1 MIMSGRRYKTWCE
14 IDIPQ
19 LRMKFLLLGLYIR
32 RGCDKKLVKN
42 LEIDKFYAFNR
53 FFDIES
59 KQLNLD
65 LLEKY
70 DGFFGENIFVSAVVG
85 KNGSGKSSIL
95 DLAYRIIN
103 NLGHEIFYFR
113 FTNVDYET
121 GYVRKV
127 FADLYFLTGDEV
139 GVVSSRGD
147 SVGVSIGNSRIYFGR
162 KSQQF
167 EKEGYIQ
174 GFGSDEDLDVKGL
187 LRNFFYTIV
196 SNYSMQAFLDSDY
209 ADEETKHY
217 RNEETVVWTNG
228 VFHKN
233 DGYSLPIVFSPYRY
247 KGVFDQKKEFQ
258 LTNYRLMSLL
268 IAAENTNKARN
279 TDEERLLL
287 IEGYELDKKEFSL
300 NKEIIYNK
308 FEAYRKKK
316 ISAEELLQK
325 FRSSLS
331 NNHLTYARAVLEA
344 YGLYTQ
350 YIDIRIDKS
359 DPIVEHALLYLVYK
373 TMNIAGRYPSY
384 ELYKSLGM
392 VDYFDSEMEWDSE
405 DRAKQAF
412 SDLVNK
418 ILKDPSHISFKIY
431 QTLHLLGK
439 YELYSSVDE
448 KVKNKKIIWDKDSV
462 LFKSLRTKLKIKP
475 ETNFNYSQYEG
486 YDSDNLASITKKL
499 PPTFFES
506 EIFLKN
512 VDESSEKK
520 GISFKKLSAGE
531 KQFIFTVSS
540 ILYHVENLKSVDE
553 EEKDR
558 VKYHQ
563 VNLVFDEVELCFHPE
578 YQRTFLSKLMGTLKR
593 LELTNSMAFNVIF
606 ATHSPFILSD
616 IPTDFIMYL
625 ENGKQRN
632 GEEFKNPFGAN
643 INDILHQSFFLNHGF
658 IGEFARRK
666 IESLFLF
673 LTEDEKSKELWEE
686 KVCKHTIRQIGEPLI
701 REALKA
707 LFQLKFNHS
716 VDDEET
722 ADR

>member
-1 MIMSGRRYKTWCE
+1 
-14 IDIPQ
+14 
-19 LRMKFLLLGLYIR
+19 MKFLLLGLYIR
-32 RGCDKKLVKN
+32 RGCDKKMVKN
-42 LEIDKFYAFNR
+42 LEIKKFYAFNR
-53 FFDIES
+53 FFDHDT
-59 KQLNLD
+59 KQLNHS

-95 DLAYRIIN
+95 DLTYRIIN

-113 FTNVDYET
+113 FINVDYET

-127 FADLYFLTGDEV
+127 FADLYFLAGDEV
-139 GVVSSRGD
+139 GIVSCRGD
-147 SVGVSIGNSRIYFGR
+147 SIGVSIGNSRMYFGR
-162 KSQQF
+162 KNQQF
-167 EKEGYIQ
+167 EKDGYTQ

-187 LRNFFYTIV
+187 LRDFFYTIV
-196 SNYSMQAFLDSDY
+196 SNYSVQAFLDSDY

-217 RNEETVVWTNG
+217 SKEETVVWTNG

-233 DGYSLPIVFSPYRY
+233 DGYSLPIVINPYRY

-268 IAAENTNKARN
+268 IAAENQNKVRN
-279 TDEERLLL
+279 SGEERLQL
-287 IEGYELDKKEFSL
+287 IEGYELDKIDFSL

-308 FEAYRKKK
+308 FEAYRKKE
-316 ISAEELLQK
+316 INGDVLLER
-325 FRSSLS
+325 FRNSLN

-373 TMNIAGRYPSY
+373 TMNIARRYPSY
-384 ELYKSLGM
+384 ELYKTLGM
-392 VDYFDSEMEWDSE
+392 VEFFDSEMEWNSE
-405 DRAKQAF
+405 DKAKQAF
-412 SDLVNK
+412 SNLVKK
-418 ILKDPSHISFKIY
+418 ILKDTSHISFKIY
-431 QTLHLLGK
+431 QVLHLLGK
-439 YELYSSVDE
+439 YELYSSID
-448 KVKNKKIIWDKDSV
+448 KNVKDKKILWDRNSE
-462 LFKSLRTKLKIKP
+462 LFKSLSIKLKIKP
-475 ETNFNYSQYEG
+475 ETTFNYSQYEG
-486 YDSDNLASITKKL
+486 YDSDDLASITKKL
-499 PPTFFES
+499 PPTFFVA

-512 VDESSEKK
+512 VDKPGDNKS
-520 GISFKKLSAGE
+520 ISFKKLSAGE

-553 EEKDR
+553 EEEDR

-578 YQRTFLSKLMGTLKR
+578 YQRTFLSKLVGTLKR
-593 LELTNSMAFNVIF
+593 LELTNRMAFNIMF

-625 ENGKQRN
+625 ENGKQRKS
-632 GEEFKNPFGAN
+632 EEFKNPFGAN

-658 IGEFARRK
+658 IGEFARKK

-673 LTEDEKSKELWEE
+673 LSNDEQSKELWE
-686 KVCKHTIRQIGEPLI
+686 KKDCKHTISLIGEPLI

-707 LFQLKFNHS
+707 LFQQKFKES
-716 VDDEET
+716 VDE
-722 ADR
+722 

>member
-1 MIMSGRRYKTWCE
+1 
-14 IDIPQ
+14 
-19 LRMKFLLLGLYIR
+19 MKFLLLGLYIR
-32 RGCDKKLVKN
+32 KGCGKKMVKN
-42 LEIDKFYAFNR
+42 LETEKFYAFNR
-53 FFDIES
+53 FFDFKT

-70 DGFFGENIFVSAVVG
+70 NEFFGENIFVNAIVG

-95 DLAYRIIN
+95 DMAYRIIN

-127 FADLYFLTGDEV
+127 FADLYFLTADEV
-139 GVVSSRGD
+139 GVVSCKGD
-147 SVGVSIGNSRIYFGR
+147 SVGISIGHVRMYFGR
-162 KSQQF
+162 KNKQF
-167 EKEGYIQ
+167 EEDGYKQ
-174 GFGSDEDLDVKGL
+174 GFGFDDELDVKGL
-187 LRNFFYTIV
+187 LSDFFYTVV

-209 ADEETKHY
+209 ADEETKKY
-217 RNEETVVWTNG
+217 RNEEAVVWTNG

-233 DGYSLPIVFSPYRY
+233 DGYSLPIVFNPYRY

-268 IAAENTNKARN
+268 IAAKNKNKDRGI
-279 TDEERLLL
+279 DEERLQL
-287 IEGYELDKKEFSL
+287 IEGYELDKIEFSL

-308 FEAYRKKK
+308 FEAYRKKE
-316 ISAEELLQK
+316 ISSKELLER
-325 FRSSLS
+325 FRNSLR
-331 NNHLTYARAVLEA
+331 NNHLTYSRAVLEA

-384 ELYKSLGM
+384 ELYKTLGM
-392 VDYFDSEMEWDSE
+392 VDFFDSEMRWDSE
-405 DRAKQAF
+405 DRAKHAF
-412 SDLVNK
+412 ADLVNK

-431 QTLHLLGK
+431 QVLHLLGK
-439 YELYSSVDE
+439 YELYSSQIDAE
-448 KVKNKKIIWDKDSV
+448 KEKSKVWDRNSD
-462 LFKSLRTKLKIKP
+462 LFKPLSQKLKIKP
-475 ETNFNYSQYEG
+475 ETTFNYSQYEG
-486 YDSDNLASITKKL
+486 YDSEDLASITKKL
-499 PPTFFES
+499 PPTFFVS

-512 VDESSEKK
+512 VEESSEKK

-540 ILYHVENLKSVDE
+540 ILYHMENLISVDE
-553 EEKDR
+553 NEEER

-578 YQRTFLSKLMGTLKR
+578 YQRTFLSKFVGTLKR
-593 LELTNSMAFNVIF
+593 LELTNSMAFNIIF

-658 IGEFARRK
+658 IGEFARKK

-673 LTEDEKSKELWEE
+673 LSNDEQSREVWEDKE
-686 KVCKHTIRQIGEPLI
+686 CKHTIRLIGEPLI
-701 REALKA
+701 REALKT
-707 LFQLKFNHS
+707 LFQTKFNHS
-716 VDDEET
+716 VDDEEI

>member
-1 MIMSGRRYKTWCE
+1 MN
-14 IDIPQ
+14 
-19 LRMKFLLLGLYIR
+19 FLLLGLYIR
-32 RGCDKKLVKN
+32 KGCDKKMVKN
-42 LEIDKFYAFNR
+42 LETEKFYAFNR
-53 FFDIES
+53 FFDFGT
-59 KQLNLD
+59 KHLNFD

-70 DGFFGENIFVSAVVG
+70 NGFFGEIIFVSAIVG

-139 GVVSSRGD
+139 GLVSCRGD
-147 SVGVSIGNSRIYFGR
+147 SVGISIGNIRMYFGR
-162 KSQQF
+162 KNKQF
-167 EKEGYIQ
+167 ENDGYTQ
-174 GFGSDEDLDVKGL
+174 EFGFDKDLDVKGL
-187 LRNFFYTIV
+187 LKDFFYTVV
-196 SNYSMQAFLDSDY
+196 SNYSMQAFLDLDY
-209 ADEETKHY
+209 ADEETKKY
-217 RNEETVVWTNG
+217 RNEETVIWTNG

-233 DGYSLPIVFSPYRY
+233 DGYSLPIVINPYRY
-247 KGVFDQKKEFQ
+247 KGVYDQKKEFQ

-268 IAAENTNKARN
+268 IAAKNKNKDRGI
-279 TDEERLLL
+279 DEERLQL
-287 IEGYELDKKEFSL
+287 IEGYELDKIEFSL

-308 FEAYRKKK
+308 FEAYRKKE
-316 ISAEELLQK
+316 ISSKELLER
-325 FRSSLS
+325 FRNSLR
-331 NNHLTYARAVLEA
+331 NNHLTYSRAVLEA

-384 ELYKSLGM
+384 ELYKTLGM
-392 VDYFDSEMEWDSE
+392 VDFFDSEMEWDNE
-405 DRAKQAF
+405 ERAKQAF
-412 SDLVNK
+412 KDLVNK
-418 ILKDPSHISFKIY
+418 ILKDPSHISFKVY
-431 QTLHLLGK
+431 QVLHLLGK
-439 YELYSSVDE
+439 YELYSSQIDADKE
-448 KVKNKKIIWDKDSV
+448 KSKAWDRNSDM
-462 LFKSLRTKLKIKP
+462 FKPLSQKLKIKP
-475 ETNFNYSQYEG
+475 ETTFNYSQYEG
-486 YDSDNLASITKKL
+486 YDSEDLASITKKL
-499 PPTFFES
+499 PPTFFVS

-512 VDESSEKK
+512 VEESSEKK

-540 ILYHVENLKSVDE
+540 ILYHMENLISVDE
-553 EEKDR
+553 NEEDR

-578 YQRTFLSKLMGTLKR
+578 YQRTFLSKLVGTLKR
-593 LELTNSMAFNVIF
+593 LELTNSMAFNIIF
-606 ATHSPFILSD
+606 VTHSPFILSD
-616 IPTDFIMYL
+616 IPTEFIMYL

-658 IGEFARRK
+658 IGEFARKK

-673 LTEDEKSKELWEE
+673 LSNDEQSREVWEAKE
-686 KVCKHTIRQIGEPLI
+686 CKHTIRLIGEPLI
-701 REALKA
+701 REALKT
-707 LFQLKFNHS
+707 LFQTKFNHS
-716 VDDEET
+716 VDDEEI

>member
-1 MIMSGRRYKTWCE
+1 
-14 IDIPQ
+14 
-19 LRMKFLLLGLYIR
+19 MKFLLLGLFIR
-32 RGCDKKLVKN
+32 RSCDKKLVKN
-42 LEIDKFYAFNR
+42 LELEKFYAFNR
-53 FFDIES
+53 FFDIET

-95 DLAYRIIN
+95 DMAYRIIN
-103 NLGHEIFYFR
+103 NLGHEIFYYR

-127 FADLYFLTGDEV
+127 FADLYFLSGDKV
-139 GVVSSRGD
+139 GVVSCRGD
-147 SVGVSIGNSRIYFGR
+147 SVGVSIGNTRIYFGR

-167 EKEGYIQ
+167 EKEGYTQ
-174 GFGSDEDLDVKGL
+174 GFGFDEKLDVKGL
-187 LRNFFYTIV
+187 LRDFFYTIV

-228 VFHKN
+228 IFHKN
-233 DGYSLPIVFSPYRY
+233 DGYSLPIVINPYRY

-268 IAAENTNKARN
+268 IAAENKNKDRN
-279 TDEERLLL
+279 ADEERLQL
-287 IEGYELDKKEFSL
+287 IEGYELDRIEFCL

-308 FEAYRKKK
+308 FEAYRKKE
-316 ISAEELLQK
+316 ISSEELLEK
-325 FRSSLS
+325 FRSSLI
-331 NNHLTYARAVLEA
+331 NKHLTYARAVLEA

-350 YIDIRIDKS
+350 DIEIRIDKS
-359 DPIVEHALLYLVYK
+359 EPIVEHAMLYLVYK

-392 VDYFDSEMEWDSE
+392 VEFFDSEMGWDSE
-405 DRAKQAF
+405 ERAKQAF
-412 SDLVNK
+412 SDLVKK

-431 QTLHLLGK
+431 QVLHLLGK
-439 YELYSSVDE
+439 YELYSSLDE
-448 KVKNKKIIWDKDSV
+448 NEKDKKIPWDRDSD
-462 LFKSLRTKLKIKP
+462 LFKSLSVKLKIKP
-475 ETNFNYSQYEG
+475 ETTFNYSQYEG
-486 YDSDNLASITKKL
+486 YDSDDLASITKKL
-499 PPTFFES
+499 PPAFFVS

-512 VDESSEKK
+512 VDKSGEKK

-553 EEKDR
+553 EEEDR

-578 YQRTFLSKLMGTLKR
+578 YQRTFLSKLVGTLKR
-593 LELTNSMAFNVIF
+593 LELTNSMAFNIMF

-616 IPTDFIMYL
+616 IPADFIMYL

-673 LTEDEKSKELWEE
+673 LSDDEQSKESWE
-686 KVCKHTIRQIGEPLI
+686 KKDCKHTISLIGEPLI
-701 REALKA
+701 RDALKA
-707 LFQLKFNHS
+707 LFQKKFRHS
-716 VDDEET
+716 IDDEET

>member
-1 MIMSGRRYKTWCE
+1 MN
-14 IDIPQ
+14 
-19 LRMKFLLLGLYIR
+19 FLLLGLYIR
-32 RGCDKKLVKN
+32 KGCDKKMVKN
-42 LEIDKFYAFNR
+42 LETEKFYAFNR
-53 FFDIES
+53 FFDIDT

-65 LLEKY
+65 LLEQY
-70 DGFFGENIFVSAVVG
+70 EGFFGENIFVSAIVG

-95 DLAYRIIN
+95 DLSYRIIN

-139 GVVSSRGD
+139 GVVSCRGD
-147 SVGVSIGNSRIYFGR
+147 SVGISIGNIRMYFGR
-162 KSQQF
+162 KNRQF
-167 EKEGYIQ
+167 EEDGYKQ
-174 GFGSDEDLDVKGL
+174 GFGSDDKLDVKGL
-187 LRNFFYTIV
+187 LKDFFYTV
-196 SNYSMQAFLDSDY
+196 VNNYSMQAFLDSDY
-209 ADEETKHY
+209 ADEETKKY
-217 RNEETVVWTNG
+217 RNEETVIWTNG

-233 DGYSLPIVFSPYRY
+233 DGYSLPIVINPYRY
-247 KGVFDQKKEFQ
+247 KGVYDQKKEFQ

-268 IAAENTNKARN
+268 IAAKNKNKERS
-279 TDEERLLL
+279 TDEERLQL
-287 IEGYELDKKEFSL
+287 IEGYELDKIEFSL

-308 FEAYRKKK
+308 FEAYRKKE
-316 ISAEELLQK
+316 ISSEELLER
-325 FRSSLS
+325 FRNSLS
-331 NNHLTYARAVLEA
+331 NERLTYSRAVLEA

-350 YIDIRIDKS
+350 YIDVRIDKS

-384 ELYKSLGM
+384 ELYKFLGM
-392 VDYFDSEMEWDSE
+392 VDFFDSEMEWDNE
-405 DRAKQAF
+405 ERAKHAF
-412 SDLVNK
+412 KDLVNK
-418 ILKDPSHISFKIY
+418 ILKDPSHISFKVY
-431 QTLHLLGK
+431 QVLHLLGK
-439 YELYSSVDE
+439 YELYSSQINTEEE
-448 KVKNKKIIWDKDSV
+448 KSKVWDRNSDI
-462 LFKSLRTKLKIKP
+462 FKPLSQKLKIKP
-475 ETNFNYSQYEG
+475 ETTFNYSQYEG
-486 YDSDNLASITKKL
+486 YDSEDLVSITKKL
-499 PPTFFES
+499 PPTFFVS

-512 VDESSEKK
+512 VEESSEKK

-540 ILYHVENLKSVDE
+540 ILYHMENLKSVDE
-553 EEKDR
+553 DEEDR

-578 YQRTFLSKLMGTLKR
+578 YQRSFLSKLVGTLKR
-593 LELTNSMAFNVIF
+593 LELTNSMAFNIIF

-673 LTEDEKSKELWEE
+673 LSDDKQSKELWEE
-686 KVCKHTIRQIGEPLI
+686 KDCKHTIRLIGEPLI
-701 REALKA
+701 RETLKT
-707 LFQLKFNHS
+707 LFQTKFSHS
-716 VDDEET
+716 VDDEEI

>member
-1 MIMSGRRYKTWCE
+1 MN
-14 IDIPQ
+14 
-19 LRMKFLLLGLYIR
+19 FLLLGLYIR
-32 RGCDKKLVKN
+32 KGCDKKMVKN
-42 LEIDKFYAFNR
+42 LETKKFYALNR
-53 FFDIES
+53 FFDFGT
-59 KQLNLD
+59 KQLNFD
-65 LLEKY
+65 LLNKY
-70 DGFFGENIFVSAVVG
+70 NGFFGENIFVNAIVG

-95 DLAYRIIN
+95 DLVYRIIN
-103 NLGHEIFYFR
+103 NLGNEIFHFR

-139 GVVSSRGD
+139 GLVSCRGD
-147 SVGVSIGNSRIYFGR
+147 SVGISIGNIRMYFGR
-162 KSQQF
+162 KSRQF
-167 EKEGYIQ
+167 ENDGYTQ
-174 GFGSDEDLDVKGL
+174 EFGFDEDLDVKGL
-187 LRNFFYTIV
+187 LKDFFYTVV

-209 ADEETKHY
+209 ADEETKKY
-217 RNEETVVWTNG
+217 RNDETVIWTNG
-228 VFHKN
+228 IFHKN
-233 DGYSLPIVFSPYRY
+233 DGYSFPIVINPYRY

-268 IAAENTNKARN
+268 IAAKNKNKERN
-279 TDEERLLL
+279 AGEERLQL
-287 IEGYELDKKEFSL
+287 IEGYELDKIEFSF

-308 FEAYRKKK
+308 FKAYRKKE
-316 ISAEELLQK
+316 ISSEELLER
-325 FRSSLS
+325 FRNSLR
-331 NNHLTYARAVLEA
+331 NNHLTYSRAVLEA

-392 VDYFDSEMEWDSE
+392 VDFFDSEMEWDNE
-405 DRAKQAF
+405 ERAKHSF
-412 SDLVNK
+412 KDLVNK
-418 ILKDPSHISFKIY
+418 ILKDPSHISFKVY
-431 QTLHLLGK
+431 QVLHLLGK
-439 YELYSSVDE
+439 YELYSSQINTEEE
-448 KVKNKKIIWDKDSV
+448 KSKVWDRNSDI
-462 LFKSLRTKLKIKP
+462 FKPLSQKLKIKP
-475 ETNFNYSQYEG
+475 ETTFNYSQYEG
-486 YDSDNLASITKKL
+486 YDSEDLASITKKL
-499 PPTFFES
+499 PPTFFVS

-512 VDESSEKK
+512 VEESSEKK

-540 ILYHVENLKSVDE
+540 ILYHMENLKSVDE
-553 EEKDR
+553 NEEDR

-578 YQRTFLSKLMGTLKR
+578 YQRTFLSKLVGTLKR
-593 LELTNSMAFNVIF
+593 LELTNSMAFNIIF

-658 IGEFARRK
+658 IGEFARKK

-673 LTEDEKSKELWEE
+673 LSNDEQSREAWEE
-686 KVCKHTIRQIGEPLI
+686 KECKHTIRLIGEPLI
-701 REALKA
+701 RETLKA
-707 LFQLKFNHS
+707 LFQTKFYHS
-716 VDDEET
+716 VDNEEI

>member
-1 MIMSGRRYKTWCE
+1 MN
-14 IDIPQ
+14 
-19 LRMKFLLLGLYIR
+19 FLLLGLYIR
-32 RGCDKKLVKN
+32 KGCDKKMVKN
-42 LEIDKFYAFNR
+42 LETEKFYAFNR
-53 FFDIES
+53 FFDFGT
-59 KQLNLD
+59 KHLNFD
-65 LLEKY
+65 LLNKY
-70 DGFFGENIFVSAVVG
+70 NGFFGENIFVNAIVG

-95 DLAYRIIN
+95 DLVYRIIN
-103 NLGHEIFYFR
+103 NLGNEIFHFR

-139 GVVSSRGD
+139 GLVSCRGD
-147 SVGVSIGNSRIYFGR
+147 SVGISIGNIRMYFGR
-162 KSQQF
+162 KSRQF
-167 EKEGYIQ
+167 ENDGYTQ
-174 GFGSDEDLDVKGL
+174 EFGFDEDLDVKGL
-187 LRNFFYTIV
+187 LKDFFYTVV

-209 ADEETKHY
+209 ADEETKKY
-217 RNEETVVWTNG
+217 RNDETVIWTNG
-228 VFHKN
+228 IFHKN
-233 DGYSLPIVFSPYRY
+233 DGYSFPIVINPYRY

-268 IAAENTNKARN
+268 IAAKNKNKERN
-279 TDEERLLL
+279 AGEEPLQL
-287 IEGYELDKKEFSL
+287 IEGYELDKIEFSL

-308 FEAYRKKK
+308 FEAYRKKE
-316 ISAEELLQK
+316 ISSEELLER
-325 FRSSLS
+325 FRNSLR
-331 NNHLTYARAVLEA
+331 NNHLTYSRAVLEA

-350 YIDIRIDKS
+350 YFDIRIDKS

-384 ELYKSLGM
+384 ELYKTLGM
-392 VDYFDSEMEWDSE
+392 VDFFDSEMEWDNE
-405 DRAKQAF
+405 ERAKQAF
-412 SDLVNK
+412 KDLVNK
-418 ILKDPSHISFKIY
+418 ILKDPSHISFKVY
-431 QTLHLLGK
+431 QVLHLLGK
-439 YELYSSVDE
+439 YELYSSKIDAE
-448 KVKNKKIIWDKDSV
+448 KEKSKAWDRNSDI
-462 LFKSLRTKLKIKP
+462 FKPLSQKLKIEP
-475 ETNFNYSQYEG
+475 ETTFNYSQYEG
-486 YDSDNLASITKKL
+486 YDSEDLASITKKL
-499 PPTFFES
+499 PPTFFVS

-512 VDESSEKK
+512 VEESNEKK

-540 ILYHVENLKSVDE
+540 ILYHIENLKSVDKDE
-553 EEKDR
+553 EDR

-578 YQRTFLSKLMGTLKR
+578 YQRTFLSKLVGTLKR
-593 LELTNSMAFNVIF
+593 LELTNSVAFNIMF

-625 ENGKQRN
+625 EKGKQRN

-673 LTEDEKSKELWEE
+673 LSDDKQSKELWEE
-686 KVCKHTIRQIGEPLI
+686 KDCKHTIRLIGEPLI
-701 REALKA
+701 REALKK
-707 LFQLKFNHS
+707 LFQTKFNHS
-716 VDDEET
+716 VDDEEI

>member
-1 MIMSGRRYKTWCE
+1 
-14 IDIPQ
+14 
-19 LRMKFLLLGLYIR
+19 MKFLLLGLYIR
-32 RGCDKKLVKN
+32 RSCDKKLVKN
-42 LEIDKFYAFNR
+42 LETKKFYALNR
-53 FFDIES
+53 FFDFGT
-59 KQLNLD
+59 KQLNFD
-65 LLEKY
+65 LLNKY
-70 DGFFGENIFVSAVVG
+70 NGFFGENIFVNAIVG

-95 DLAYRIIN
+95 DLVYRIIN
-103 NLGHEIFYFR
+103 NLGNEIFHSR

-139 GVVSSRGD
+139 GLVSCRGD
-147 SVGVSIGNSRIYFGR
+147 SVGISIGNIRMYFGR
-162 KSQQF
+162 KSRQF
-167 EKEGYIQ
+167 ENDGYTQ
-174 GFGSDEDLDVKGL
+174 EFGFDEDLDVKGL
-187 LRNFFYTIV
+187 LKDFFYTVV

-209 ADEETKHY
+209 ADEETKKY
-217 RNEETVVWTNG
+217 RNDETVIWTNG
-228 VFHKN
+228 IFHKN
-233 DGYSLPIVFSPYRY
+233 DGYSFPIVINPYRY

-268 IAAENTNKARN
+268 IAAKNKNKERN
-279 TDEERLLL
+279 AGEERLQL
-287 IEGYELDKKEFSL
+287 IEGYELDKIEFSF

-308 FEAYRKKK
+308 FEAYRKKE
-316 ISAEELLQK
+316 ISSEKLLER
-325 FRSSLS
+325 FRNSLR
-331 NNHLTYARAVLEA
+331 NNHLTYSRAVLEA

-392 VDYFDSEMEWDSE
+392 VDIFDSEMEWDNE
-405 DRAKQAF
+405 ERAKHSF
-412 SDLVNK
+412 KDLVNK
-418 ILKDPSHISFKIY
+418 ILKDPSHISFKVY
-431 QTLHLLGK
+431 QVLHLLGK
-439 YELYSSVDE
+439 YELYSSQINTEEE
-448 KVKNKKIIWDKDSV
+448 KSKVWDRNSDI
-462 LFKSLRTKLKIKP
+462 FKPLSQKLKIKP
-475 ETNFNYSQYEG
+475 ETTFNYSQYEG
-486 YDSDNLASITKKL
+486 YDSEDLASITKKL
-499 PPTFFES
+499 PPTFFVS

-512 VDESSEKK
+512 VEESSEKK

-531 KQFIFTVSS
+531 KQFIYTVSS
-540 ILYHVENLKSVDE
+540 ILYHAENLKSVDE
-553 EEKDR
+553 EEEDR

-578 YQRTFLSKLMGTLKR
+578 YQRTFLSKLVGTLKR
-593 LELTNSMAFNVIF
+593 LELSNSMAFNIMF

-658 IGEFARRK
+658 IGEFARKK

-673 LTEDEKSKELWEE
+673 LSDDKQSKELWEE
-686 KVCKHTIRQIGEPLI
+686 KDCKHTIRLIGEPLI
-701 REALKA
+701 REALKT
-707 LFQLKFNHS
+707 LFQTKFSHS
-716 VDDEET
+716 VDDEEI